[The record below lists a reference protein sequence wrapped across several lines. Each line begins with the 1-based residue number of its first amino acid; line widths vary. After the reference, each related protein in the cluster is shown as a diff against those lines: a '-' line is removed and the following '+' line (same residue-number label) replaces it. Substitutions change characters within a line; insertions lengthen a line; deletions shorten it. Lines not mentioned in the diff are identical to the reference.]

1 MQGKLGNISEV
12 KNPVA
17 PMYNDAIMFKDKLFT
32 DIELKANDGKV
43 LEAHKV
49 ILATRSPLLFEMLL
63 KDMQETQNDVANVK
77 NFNSKIMTEV
87 LLFIYCGNVKNLDG
101 VARDLIHAAEL
112 YQMKELKKI
121 CIESIESTLSA
132 ENVLKTLVIANR
144 FSETGK
150 LFNKC
155 LDVIMRQVIRKFKQF
170 MLQFTKYFKNIYFS
184 CLQRTSIRLSNQRM
198 EPFAER
204 IVHQNNQRGFEPQ
217 QHN

>member
-17 PMYNDAIMFKDKLFT
+17 PMYNDAIMCKDKLFT

-87 LLFIYCGNVKNLDG
+87 LRFIYCGNVKNLDG

-204 IVHQNNQRGFEPQ
+204 IVHQNNQRGFDPQ